1 MVKKCN
7 AKLVP
12 KPVRKW
18 VILWFGECRTLLLPR
33 PHSLYP
39 LSDNGGAKV
48 FQIFPQTGGIFPH
61 LMFFPQDGG
70 KIHSKVCTVDKIYG
84 SNKYLFLITPESIAI
99 KPVLSSCE
107 KKVYQREDMPAP
119 YEKTY
124 SHIIPY
130 FFPGTLYSK
139 FILFRH
145 KMKRVCKTDFCLGN
159 DYVRKTSF

>member
-1 MVKKCN
+1 MKTSEQN
-7 AKLVP
+7 SA
-12 KPVRKW
+12 
-18 VILWFGECRTLLLPR
+18 
-33 PHSLYP
+33 
-39 LSDNGGAKV
+39 A
-48 FQIFPQTGGIFPH
+48 QTGGIFPH

-130 FFPGTLYSK
+130 FSPVLYTAN
-139 FILFRH
+139 LFYFGI
-145 KMKRVCKTDFCLGN
+145 K
-159 DYVRKTSF
+159 